1 MYLDLLEA
9 QGMTLDTR
17 LMVIEARAA
26 RDKRLAE
33 LEALMGTDAEMLA
46 SSPSVVPTLS
56 QSTTTAREEAPPDR

>member
-1 MYLDLLEA
+1 MANLEA

-33 LEALMGTDAEMLA
+33 LEALMGTDAEMLT
-46 SSPSVVPTLS
+46 SSPSQVPALS
-56 QSTTTAREEAPPDR
+56 QSTTTAREEAPQ